1 MKRITI
7 ETEKGYWE
15 VSQSVFATVFVRPN
29 VERKN
34 RDERTTTVYKEM
46 YDIVKCGEF
55 LPIKPLSSNAPKDKT
70 VWEVRYYKDCP
81 PVRGEV
87 TKTQMPEYNRVF
99 IGRDDAEGFVLDEIG
114 YPKDN
119 KKLMEFLE

>member
-7 ETEKGYWE
+7 ESEKGMWE
-15 VSQSVFATVFVRPN
+15 VSHTEFATVFVRPN
-29 VERKN
+29 VARNN

-46 YDIVKCGEF
+46 YDILKCGDL
-55 LPIKPLSSNAPKDKT
+55 LPIKPLSRNAPKDME

-99 IGRDDAEGFVLDEIG
+99 IGRMDAIGFVLDEIG
-114 YPKDN
+114 YPTDN
-119 KKLMEFLE
+119 AKLKEFFE